1 MDGERLIA
9 ACLAD
14 TKDLQQDM
22 LRLEDE
28 ARTLIKQST
37 CADST
42 SINSSRRNLFFNAD
56 DDRYGGM
63 KGSEEDWIP
72 VAPNYDIMI
81 DALPSGIMSG
91 RGSDLVTADS
101 PLSNMIF
108 SIFFFVAATARVLDL
123 LLVLILLPETREGDQ
138 AEEVGRCEGRSRWR
152 CGSQ

>member
-9 ACLAD
+9 ACLAN

-28 ARTLIKQST
+28 ARTLIEQST

-91 RGSDLVTADS
+91 RGSDLGHCR
-101 PLSNMIF
+101 F
-108 SIFFFVAATARVLDL
+108 STVEYDCFYFFFRRCNCQSFRSVAGSNLVARD
-123 LLVLILLPETREGDQ
+123 ER
-138 AEEVGRCEGRSRWR
+138 RRS
-152 CGSQ
+152 G